1 MRDGE
6 DTHSFVVDH
15 ENHGVWESRGEG
27 TAVPRRNLRKAQRAR
42 GDIDS
47 QTLDLVDEVG
57 AEVGA
62 CILVV
67 ASDRRELLE
76 RFDAEARSPSA
87 SHFRFC

>member
-1 MRDGE
+1 
-6 DTHSFVVDH
+6 V
-15 ENHGVWESRGEG
+15 G
-27 TAVPRRNLRKAQRAR
+27 TWAQLLDRQLSGARVGGPPSAV
-42 GDIDS
+42 
-47 QTLDLVDEVG
+47 VDEVG

-87 SHFRFC
+87 SHFCFC